1 MRRINSKNEKNMQKE
16 NDNMRNLNN
25 EETKTE
31 YFNFDLNELEDEE
44 VENIGEG
51 EFEGTIIAVENC
63 SKTYLLKIQLEDCIY
78 ICHISKKYRYQP
90 RRFLHE
96 VLANCKNTSSKNL
109 IGLQVYFETEEYTK
123 DDGETASSLVYI
135 ELADE
140 EEVEE

>member
-1 MRRINSKNEKNMQKE
+1 MRRVNTRNEKNMQKE
-16 NDNMRNLNN
+16 NDNMNN
-25 EETKTE
+25 VENTKNE

-63 SKTYLLKIQLEDCIY
+63 SKTYLLKIEMEDCIY

-109 IGLQVYFETEEYTK
+109 IGLQVFFETEEYTK

>member
-16 NDNMRNLNN
+16 NDNMNN
-25 EETKTE
+25 VENTKNE

-63 SKTYLLKIQLEDCIY
+63 SKTYLLKIEMEDCIY

-96 VLANCKNTSSKNL
+96 VLSNCKNTSSKNL

>member
-16 NDNMRNLNN
+16 NDNMNN
-25 EETKTE
+25 VENTKND

>member
-1 MRRINSKNEKNMQKE
+1 MRRVNTRNEKNMQKE
-16 NDNMRNLNN
+16 NDNMNN
-25 EETKTE
+25 VENTKNE

-44 VENIGEG
+44 IEHIGEG

-96 VLANCKNTSSKNL
+96 VLSNCKNTSSKNL

>member
-1 MRRINSKNEKNMQKE
+1 MRRVNTRNEKNMQKE
-16 NDNMRNLNN
+16 NDNMNN
-25 EETKTE
+25 VENTKNE

-51 EFEGTIIAVENC
+51 EFNGTIIAVENC
-63 SKTYLLKIQLEDCIY
+63 SKTYLLKIEMEDCIY